1 MPCSFHPASL
11 PRWALASALL
21 APATGHAQ
29 DAARGAQLYLR
40 LPGGEPACV
49 ECHGPD
55 PGQNRNRLLNAA
67 QGPQAITLA
76 IGRAAAMGYLAPLLG
91 EAEKTDL
98 SAYLA
103 TVNRQAE
110 SGDMATQAWPWG
122 LEWGRLAP
130 GVLPPVLK
138 AQVFNPGPAAVEL
151 APAVAGDAAAV
162 ALGHDCPTVLPPGA
176 GCTASLQ
183 LRAPLPARLAA
194 ALRWQAPGPQAV
206 APVGL
211 YASAA
216 DAAVGVA
223 EATPPL
229 ESLQLSPTGGSAS
242 ASFEIINSGG
252 QVLTLGVPAITGPG
266 QAVFSTAGSSCAPGL
281 ALGPGQRCTVRV
293 TATASPGTG
302 FAEALLQWRNDGQHL
317 QPVVLRAERGCAPAP
332 APAPPPAPLP
342 PPAPAPPT
350 APAPAPGPAPAPS
363 PAPVAPAEGGGG
375 CSVAHGA
382 RAPDPIWLFVL
393 GLAALRLAR
402 RQRLQPGSGRV

>member
-1 MPCSFHPASL
+1 MFPPPHRHGL
-11 PRWALASALL
+11 PRWALATALIV
-21 APATGHAQ
+21 PAAAHGQ

-76 IGRAAAMGYLAPLLG
+76 IGRAAPMGYLAPLLTD
-91 EAEKTDL
+91 ADKADL

-103 TVNRQAE
+103 AVNQQAE
-110 SGDMATQAWPWG
+110 PGSTTAQAWPWG

-130 GVLPPVLK
+130 GAAAPTLK
-138 AQVFNPGPAAVEL
+138 AQVFNRGSGAVEL
-151 APAVAGDAAAV
+151 APSVSGAAQ
-162 ALGHDCPTVLPPGA
+162 ALALSHDCPTLLPPGA

-183 LRAPLPARLAA
+183 LLPTAPARLGA

-211 YASAA
+211 FASRA
-216 DAAVGVA
+216 DAAVGIA
-223 EATPPL
+223 EASPPVEL
-229 ESLQLSPTGGSAS
+229 VHLNPAGGSAS
-242 ASFEIINSGG
+242 AGFDIVNAGAQG
-252 QVLTLGVPAITGPG
+252 LTLGVPAITGPA
-266 QAVFSTAGSSCAPGL
+266 QALFSTAGSTCVAGL
-281 ALGPGQRCTVRV
+281 ALSPGQRCTVRV

-317 QPVVLRAERGCAPAP
+317 QPVVLRAERGGVPSP
-332 APAPPPAPLP
+332 TPAPPPAPVP

-350 APAPAPGPAPAPS
+350 SPAPAPAPS
-363 PAPVAPAEGGGG
+363 PAPAPAPAVPAKGGGG
-375 CSVAHGA
+375 CSMAHGP
-382 RAPDPIWLFVL
+382 RAPDPVWVFVL
-393 GLAALRLAR
+393 GLAAWRLAQR
-402 RQRLQPGSGRV
+402 RVQPGSGRV